1 MRKVFE
7 LLPNLIS
14 GVILEDITT
23 EKLLRCVVFPCLH
36 ELEKRTER
44 GFRGSIQ
51 PRQPCHRSCFF
62 AVLHR
67 LVGNSTNKF
76 FEYRLDNHFAG
87 EICTVAH
94 NGNTEAGLGMP
105 PHMRAETGVPAGVI
119 EEFTKF
125 GIPPIMQPVA
135 IAFITHRLGICRS
148 FVEYPWVLY
157 CLQHGIMTC
166 QHVTAQTPV
175 PCSS

>member
-1 MRKVFE
+1 
-7 LLPNLIS
+7 
-14 GVILEDITT
+14 
-23 EKLLRCVVFPCLH
+23 
-36 ELEKRTER
+36 
-44 GFRGSIQ
+44 
-51 PRQPCHRSCFF
+51 
-62 AVLHR
+62 
-67 LVGNSTNKF
+67 
-76 FEYRLDNHFAG
+76 
-87 EICTVAH
+87 

-175 PCSS
+175 PCSSETRHPAAKVGSGVRDPTDGGESTRATRPHRAARS